1 MQVKDSVRNRRDL
14 GILALV
20 CLVLQVAIA
29 PNIALGNGRANM
41 GLVFAGIVS
50 LLVGGRVGVFA
61 GFLAGLVFDLSTT
74 GPIGLMAFLLTGGS
88 FVVGIEARNRM
99 ADDFS
104 GSMRIFSAMTLVVSF
119 LYHVTML
126 LVGQATSVIDVIALR
141 TIPTVILT
149 VVAFAPFAYF
159 LSHATGT
166 ALTLGG
172 KPSRSARSRGSHYDL
187 DGV

>member
-1 MQVKDSVRNRRDL
+1 MQVKDSARNRRDL
-14 GILALV
+14 GVLALI

-29 PNIALGNGRANM
+29 PNIALGNGRANI

-50 LLVGGRVGVFA
+50 LLIGGRVGVFA

-88 FVVGIEARNRM
+88 FVVGIEARNRL

-104 GSMRIFSAMTLVVSF
+104 GSMRLFALMALVVS
-119 LYHVTML
+119 LIYHVTML
-126 LVGQATSVIDVIALR
+126 LVGQASSIIDVVALR
-141 TIPTVILT
+141 TIPTTILT
-149 VVAFAPFAYF
+149 LLAFAPFAYVI
-159 LSHATGT
+159 SHATGM